1 MVGIHS
7 SVMTA
12 LILKL
17 GPSAEIVMQSYDLV
31 QTGDWIGSELN
42 NGRPVRN
49 VSITVLYLVPALS
62 I

>member
-1 MVGIHS
+1 
-7 SVMTA
+7 MTA

-17 GPSAEIVMQSYDLV
+17 GPSTEIVMQSYDLV